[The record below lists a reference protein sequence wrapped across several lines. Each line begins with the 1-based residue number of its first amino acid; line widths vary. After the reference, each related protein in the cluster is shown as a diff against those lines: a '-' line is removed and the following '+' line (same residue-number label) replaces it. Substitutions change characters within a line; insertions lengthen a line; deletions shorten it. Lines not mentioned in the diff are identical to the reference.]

1 MKTLCK
7 PFSVLLILFVF
18 LGLAA
23 TLSACGSDSPAVS
36 VTEVAEVA
44 PSITPIPPT
53 STNTPAPTDTP
64 VPTDTPPPT
73 DTPTATATPTETPTP
88 THTPTNTPTHTP
100 EPTDTPE
107 ATATPAATNTPAAT
121 ATPRATNTVG
131 PTLTPSPTATVEGA
145 EEEFVTVYYISN
157 PNDILGVFPVKPFDA
172 DELRRQMTRI
182 QGSLNTMRSNL
193 DAAKAGD
200 AAACANYVGAYN
212 NVLYSGVFF
221 DPVPPNWQ
229 DIDYVYFI
237 SFIYA
242 LDRTRPAYLACVN
255 GGDMGDFNYGLAY
268 TAIDQTLNIL
278 NPAIIS
284 ANSR

>member
-1 MKTLCK
+1 MKTLLK
-7 PFSVLLILFVF
+7 YSSVLLILFVF

-23 TLSACGSDSPAVS
+23 GLTACGGDAPATS
-36 VTEVAEVA
+36 VAEVAEVE
-44 PSITPIPPT
+44 PINTPIPPT
-53 STNTPAPTDTP
+53 NTPEPTDTPAPTNTPAPTDTP
-64 VPTDTPPPT
+64 
-73 DTPTATATPTETPTP
+73 TPTETPTDTATP
-88 THTPTNTPTHTP
+88 TQTPTNTPTNTP
-100 EPTDTPE
+100 EPTDTP
-107 ATATPAATNTPAAT
+107 AATNTPEPT
-121 ATPRATNTVG
+121 NTPRASSTPRPTSTVG
-131 PTLTPSPTATVEGA
+131 PTATPSPTATVEG

-157 PNDILGVFPVKPFDA
+157 PNDILGVFPVKAFDA
-172 DELRRQMTRI
+172 DELRSQMTRI
-182 QGSLNTMRSNL
+182 QSALNSMRGNL

-200 AAACANYVGAYN
+200 AAACANYVSAYN

-229 DIDYVYFI
+229 DIDYVYFL